1 MNTLLGTIELTMLYR
16 VKGMTKISSEDLA
29 IQKEAMLER
38 NLILTQ
44 KIIEMKEEDKN
55 DREKQ
60 KPSGPSRN
68 DFVDD
73 FSPFDKVL
81 IEEDFESPRDLD
93 QVVLTNPKIH
103 AKTEEENK
111 QQPHAVEVSV

>member
-1 MNTLLGTIELTMLYR
+1 MIEKNNEDSENIQTIDISQEVEALDKAWNALEGSTDTTMY
-16 VKGMTKISSEDLA
+16 D
-29 IQKEAMLER
+29 
-38 NLILTQ
+38 
-44 KIIEMKEEDKN
+44 DY
-55 DREKQ
+55 
-60 KPSGPSRN
+60 